1 MRYGLVGHPLWS
13 RSRGTWL
20 VHRRAAN
27 ATRIGVQLICAL
39 LIVGCAGL
47 QQPSRDGE
55 TGVASYYG
63 DRFRGRA
70 TASGEKYDPGKLT
83 AAHPSHPFGTRV
95 RVTNLKNGKSVV
107 VRINDRGPYTA
118 GRIIDLSTRAAK
130 EIGLLADG
138 IAKVRVQVVGK

>member
-13 RSRGTWL
+13 RSGGTWL

-27 ATRIGVQLICAL
+27 ATRIGVLLTCAL

-47 QQPSRDGE
+47 QPSRDGE

-70 TASGEKYDPGKLT
+70 TASGEKFDPDKLT

-95 RVTNLKNGKSVV
+95 RVTNLKNGRSVV
-107 VRINDRGPYTA
+107 VRINDRGPYKP

-130 EIGLLADG
+130 EIGLLTDG
-138 IAKVRVQVVGK
+138 ITKVLVQVVGK